1 LGGIDRRA
9 AALGSLGLAAGA
21 AALAVALAIDRFP
34 RGIAVLA
41 GLVVALCAG
50 WIALRREGN
59 GQLVAATVGAVA
71 LAATVVVLILVG
83 GLLLDLAV
91 VALFA
96 ASVLLARV
104 AFRTHVELPRVPP
117 PNRPFLF
124 YNPLSGDGKAARFH
138 LADEARR
145 RGILPIELRRSVD
158 LRSLVE
164 DAIAAGADAV
174 AMAGGDG
181 SQAIVAEIAAA
192 HDIPYACI
200 PAGTRNHFALDLG
213 VDRDDVVGALDAFV
227 DGGERR
233 VDLAEV
239 NGRVFVNNVSI
250 GLYADAVQQ
259 AGYREAKIRT
269 LLAMAPEEARSGGAG
284 GELHWTG
291 PDGDE
296 SEAALALLVSNNP
309 YRLGTALGSASR
321 PRLDEGDLGI
331 TTATVDESHH
341 GVVRLRSWSS
351 RSFTVEAEGPV
362 PAGIDGEATRLTPP
376 IRFVSKP
383 GALTVRI
390 ARGHPGA
397 SPATAVP
404 RGLVATT
411 RALVRIAFGGGG
423 GATADEFDQSREE
436 SPDGHVRGRAA

>member
-1 LGGIDRRA
+1 MGGIDRRA

-34 RGIAVLA
+34 RGITVLA
-41 GLVVALCAG
+41 GLVLALCAG
-50 WIALRREGN
+50 WVALRREGN
-59 GQLVAATVGAVA
+59 ARLLAATVGAVA
-71 LAATVVVLILVG
+71 LVATAVVLVLVG
-83 GLLLDLAV
+83 GLLLDLLV
-91 VALFA
+91 VALFVG
-96 ASVLLARV
+96 SVLLARL
-104 AFRTHVELPRVPP
+104 AFRVKVDLPRVAPP
-117 PNRPFLF
+117 SRPFLF
-124 YNPLSGDGKAARFH
+124 FNPLSGDGKAARFH

-145 RGILPIELRRSVD
+145 RGILPIELRPSND

-164 DAIAAGADAV
+164 DAITAGADAV

-192 HDIPYACI
+192 HEIPYACI

-213 VDRDDVVGALDAFV
+213 VDRDDVVGALDAFT

-250 GLYADAVQQ
+250 GLYADAVQE

-269 LLAMAPEEARSGGAG
+269 LLAMAPAEVRPDRAAG
-284 GELHWTG
+284 KLHWTG

-296 SEAALALLVSNNP
+296 SDAALALLVSNNP
-309 YRLGTALGSASR
+309 YRLGSALGSATR

-351 RSFTVEAEGPV
+351 RSFAVEAEGPV
-362 PAGIDGEATRLTPP
+362 PAGIDGEATKLTPP
-376 IRFVSKP
+376 IRFASKP
-383 GALTVRI
+383 GALMVRI
-390 ARGHPGA
+390 ARAHPGA

-404 RGLVATT
+404 RGLAATA
-411 RALVRIAFGGGG
+411 RALVRIAFGP
-423 GATADEFDQSREE
+423 GARTDEFDQTREE